1 MNLNKLLLVTSN
13 WDRIEDLIE
22 TAKSATEGTYNSFP
36 LAAWVDS
43 RVPGHAKGKIISLDS
58 SHPDRG
64 ETIADL
70 AKLHADPDSPIKAC
84 ILVVEAN
91 DWPAQWL
98 SDIAKEFKR
107 VGVAKIVVITDF
119 SNYLNFRN
127 VRGVNIVSLPTGP
140 TELANALGIKV

>member
-1 MNLNKLLLVTSN
+1 MNFNKLLLVTSN
-13 WDRIEDLIE
+13 WDWIEDLLEI
-22 TAKSATEGTYNSFP
+22 AKSATEGTYNAFP

-43 RVPGHAKGKIISLDS
+43 KIPGHAKGKIISLNS

-64 ETIADL
+64 ETIANL
-70 AKLHADPDSPIKAC
+70 AKLHVDPDGPIKAC
-84 ILVVEAN
+84 VLVVEAN

-107 VGVAKIVVITDF
+107 VGVAKIVVITNF
-119 SNYLNFRN
+119 LNYSNFRN
-127 VRGVNIVSLPTGP
+127 VRGVNIVSSPTGP